1 MKIFEILSI
10 KKVVKIAILQFIS
23 LFIIFSLR
31 FQYFNSEI
39 YFYFEFSMFSLILS
53 LFTTFVGNLL
63 LFLKVFYDIKR
74 GRWV

>member
-31 FQYFNSEI
+31 FQNFNSEI
-39 YFYFEFSMFSLILS
+39 YFYFEFSVFSLILS

-63 LFLKVFYDIKR
+63 LFLKVFYDIKK